1 MPPHDDM
8 DKIDKDP
15 ELHDL
20 VITLLTRIGMI
31 MEDIIPFV
39 LDATPFGVQGR
50 VVIVAGASAR
60 ITALVMAVQALI
72 KE

>member
-1 MPPHDDM
+1 MEETDA
-8 DKIDKDP
+8 DP

-31 MEDIIPFV
+31 MEDVSPV
-39 LDATPFGVQGR
+39 ALDATPGGVGER
-50 VVIVAGASAR
+50 VFILANAGNQISAL
-60 ITALVMAVQALI
+60 IAAIQSLI